1 MKNIF
6 KAVKITILET
16 KFCFVIY
23 VALLFTISLLPAIQL
38 DCYQSI
44 FSGLQCSNISKVFYT
59 LCIYVAFD
67 ICSSLITSVNPLLK
81 EKIRNKVE
89 KVLYRNLMDY
99 LDDLPIDFF
108 DASDNLCEIERAK
121 KAAKQVIIDIVAYF
135 IRVIGSI
142 IALIYLFNLLS
153 SVSIT
158 YYFVFFF
165 IGIISN
171 VFSQQNVKESEKVI
185 LDKEPFTRTIDFY
198 QNISLDKYF
207 MREIKIFEINDWIK
221 IKYNQAFTKYRLM
234 VSRFSNRWLRINIG
248 WSTIAYIIEGTVLA
262 VTVTH
267 HASTDFSLSNL
278 VLLIQIPSL
287 IIDMISEII
296 LTSSEIQK
304 ATITIRSFDNIKQKS
319 QYYQSKRKQ
328 VYTYSNKNMITFD
341 HVSFSYGQ
349 KEVLH
354 NIDLSI
360 TPGQQIAIIGSNG
373 SGKSTLIKLLLGLL
387 YPSTGKISTFTTR
400 SAAVFQEPAKFK
412 MSLRENIFFQSS
424 CIDRKAL
431 NSAQQLLNDI
441 GFNYSLND
449 NINLG
454 SDLFEKGTDLS
465 TGEWKKL
472 SFCTILLQDPDLLI
486 LDEFTNNMDISSIEK
501 ALELIRAKMIGK
513 TVIYVTHSPEL
524 AKNADCIICMED
536 GSITDV
542 GTPQQLMHKAN
553 SGYRR
558 LFEEEKNEPVSRHN

>member
-1 MKNIF
+1 
-6 KAVKITILET
+6 
-16 KFCFVIY
+16 
-23 VALLFTISLLPAIQL
+23 
-38 DCYQSI
+38 
-44 FSGLQCSNISKVFYT
+44 
-59 LCIYVAFD
+59 
-67 ICSSLITSVNPLLK
+67 
-81 EKIRNKVE
+81 
-89 KVLYRNLMDY
+89 
-99 LDDLPIDFF
+99 
-108 DASDNLCEIERAK
+108 
-121 KAAKQVIIDIVAYF
+121 
-135 IRVIGSI
+135 
-142 IALIYLFNLLS
+142 
-153 SVSIT
+153 
-158 YYFVFFF
+158 
-165 IGIISN
+165 
-171 VFSQQNVKESEKVI
+171 
-185 LDKEPFTRTIDFY
+185 
-198 QNISLDKYF
+198 

-267 HASTDFSLSNL
+267 HASNDFSLSNL

-328 VYTYSNKNMITFD
+328 IYTYSNKNMITFD

-412 MSLRENIFFQSS
+412 MSLRENIFF
-424 CIDRKAL
+424 KVPVL
-431 NSAQQLLNDI
+431 T
-441 GFNYSLND
+441 
-449 NINLG
+449 
-454 SDLFEKGTDLS
+454 EK
-465 TGEWKKL
+465 
-472 SFCTILLQDPDLLI
+472 P
-486 LDEFTNNMDISSIEK
+486 
-501 ALELIRAKMIGK
+501 
-513 TVIYVTHSPEL
+513 
-524 AKNADCIICMED
+524 
-536 GSITDV
+536 
-542 GTPQQLMHKAN
+542 
-553 SGYRR
+553 
-558 LFEEEKNEPVSRHN
+558 